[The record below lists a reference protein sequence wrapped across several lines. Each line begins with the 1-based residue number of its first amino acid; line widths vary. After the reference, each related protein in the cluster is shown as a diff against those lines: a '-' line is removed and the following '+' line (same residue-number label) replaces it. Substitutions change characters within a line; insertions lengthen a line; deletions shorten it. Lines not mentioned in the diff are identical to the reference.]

1 MDPIALESYD
11 FLLHNLEVLADK
23 QLLTLLIMTEEVL
36 VNRNKDLNR
45 FWENWI
51 NKNDN

>member
-36 VNRNKDLNR
+36 VNRNKELTK
-45 FWENWI
+45 FWKEWMEEE
-51 NKNDN
+51 

>member
-36 VNRNKDLNR
+36 VNRNKELTK
-45 FWENWI
+45 FWNEWMEEE
-51 NKNDN
+51 

>member
-1 MDPIALESYD
+1 MDPIILESYD

-36 VNRNKDLNR
+36 VNRNKELTK
-45 FWENWI
+45 FWKEWMEEE
-51 NKNDN
+51 